1 MEEHRLDDPLYTEL
15 CDLLGIRYPIIQG
28 AMGMVTDAAFVA
40 AVSNAGALGVLA
52 SVNVPLNRL
61 QEEIACVKGLTD
73 RPFAV
78 NLVPIGAT
86 FQQRAEIVAQTGV
99 RIVTTG
105 RGDPRFPVISFLK
118 GLGIKVLPVVPTVRH
133 ARRLEEEGADAI
145 IASGME
151 GGGHVGQV
159 CTLPLIPQTVDAVNI
174 PVVAAGGFGDGRG
187 LVAALALG
195 ACGVQ
200 MGTRF
205 IATEES
211 TAHLNLKRK
220 LLEATE
226 EDTLITSLFTG
237 KPVRALKNRLT
248 QLYQNLESAG
258 TRPANPE
265 EMSRRG
271 WWKKAQEGNVEE
283 GMLAAGQIVGM
294 IRNIEPVKE
303 LIERIVRE
311 AREILTQLGR
321 PKTFTTSKNKDR

>member
-1 MEEHRLDDPLYTEL
+1 MEDSLREDPLHTRL
-15 CDLLGIRYPIIQG
+15 CDLLGIRYPLIQG

-40 AVSNAGALGVLA
+40 AVSNAGGLGVLA
-52 SVNVPLNRL
+52 SVNVPLSRL
-61 QEEIACVKGLTD
+61 KDDIARVQALTD

-99 RIVTTG
+99 KIVTTG
-105 RGDPRFPVISFLK
+105 RGDPRLPVISFLK
-118 GLGIKVLPVVPTVRH
+118 GLGAKVLPVVPTVRH
-133 ARRLEEEGADAI
+133 ARRLEAEGADAI

-159 CTLPLIPQTVDAVNI
+159 CTLPLIPQVVDAVKI

-187 LVAALALG
+187 LMAALALG
-195 ACGVQ
+195 ACGIQ

-211 TAHLNLKRK
+211 TAHPNLKQK

-226 EDTLITSLFTG
+226 EDTLVTSLFTG

-248 QLYQNLESAG
+248 QHYHQMEAG
-258 TRPANPE
+258 GARSENPE
-265 EMSRRG
+265 EMNRRG

-283 GMLAAGQIVGM
+283 GMLAAGQVAGM
-294 IRNIEPVKE
+294 IRGIEPVGE
-303 LIERIVRE
+303 LIERIIRE
-311 AREILTQLGR
+311 AQEVLERLSRGSRRTGE
-321 PKTFTTSKNKDR
+321 